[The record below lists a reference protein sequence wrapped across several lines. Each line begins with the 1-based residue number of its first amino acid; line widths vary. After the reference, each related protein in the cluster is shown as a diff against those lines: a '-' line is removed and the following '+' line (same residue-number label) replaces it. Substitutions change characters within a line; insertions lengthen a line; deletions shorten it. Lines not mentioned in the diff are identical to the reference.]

1 MAIFKKLNNND
12 ISVSPLTVHKNF
24 KFIDTLTNLSPLG
37 ISFHT
42 AKEGDFTYGED
53 LDGDGTYSTLLYN
66 SIKHLYYSN
75 YNLGEGGFI
84 SPATVAEFNS
94 DGTITGP
101 STQNSNYNYESTTL
115 WSNREFDP
123 SSGEFVVISIS
134 SLLYGDNI
142 KPKSFSITNSNSL
155 EIKDDG
161 EGRLIS
167 NTSGDYIKGNI
178 IYEHGIVILFKDSDG
193 TSMVDMLIN
202 SNLVPC
208 IAFQSTSTILENQYK
223 VSISENDFNY
233 SQNPTIASGSNS
245 QGEIYS
251 NVKDPSFSPYVTT
264 VGLYNDD
271 FELIALAKL
280 AKPLPTSSDTD
291 ISILINID
299 R

>member
-12 ISVSPLTVHKNF
+12 VSVSPLTVHKNF
-24 KFIDTLTNLSPLG
+24 KFFDTITNLLEKG
-37 ISFHT
+37 ISFYK
-42 AKEGDFTYGED
+42 AKEGDFIYGED
-53 LDGDGTYSTLLYN
+53 LTNEDIHSTLLYN

-75 YNLGEGGFI
+75 YITGEGGFI
-84 SPATVAEFNS
+84 PPATVAEFNS

-123 SSGEFVVISIS
+123 SLGEFVVISIS

-142 KPKSFSITNSNSL
+142 NPKSFSITNSNGL

-167 NTSGDYIKGNI
+167 NTSDDYIKGNI
-178 IYEHGIVILFKDSDG
+178 IYEHGIIILFKDTDE
-193 TSMVDMLIN
+193 TSMVDILIN
-202 SNLVPC
+202 SNLSPC

-223 VSISENDFNY
+223 VSLNENEFNY

-245 QGEIYS
+245 QGEIHS
-251 NVKDPSFSPYVTT
+251 NVQDPSFSPYITT

-271 FELIALAKL
+271 FELMALAKL